1 MYQSYDKAFKKI
13 ESNLPEKTR
22 KEAKGY
28 DYRRSA
34 RLVREHLS
42 GKGIPYSREEAV
54 NCLLSIKTGIA
65 KPRYNLFRKI
75 QYQIAEELYP
85 DSTMRNLEIFY
96 SDSISDYNLPEGMD
110 SLLDDFIQT
119 GVLSPKGWVM
129 NLCGIVEIPKMVVTF
144 SLFWL

>member
-54 NCLLSIKTGIA
+54 N
-65 KPRYNLFRKI
+65 
-75 QYQIAEELYP
+75 
-85 DSTMRNLEIFY
+85 
-96 SDSISDYNLPEGMD
+96 
-110 SLLDDFIQT
+110 
-119 GVLSPKGWVM
+119 
-129 NLCGIVEIPKMVVTF
+129 
-144 SLFWL
+144 